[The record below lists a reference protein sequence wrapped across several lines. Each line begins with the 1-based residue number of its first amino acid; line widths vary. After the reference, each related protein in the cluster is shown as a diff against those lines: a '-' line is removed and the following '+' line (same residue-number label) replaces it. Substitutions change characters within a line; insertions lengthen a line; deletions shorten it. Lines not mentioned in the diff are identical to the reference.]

1 MISHREYAKGTDWA
15 IADRVALRLT
25 SQDLLILGKA
35 HSEAP
40 GDPNPYLLDRP
51 WAMRLAPSGDIVWQ
65 RMYGDTHHEGSFGGG
80 AVLSNGSVRVVG
92 IGSKWP
98 GQGCRTAV
106 LGSLTEEG
114 LFTEGRLFCPEEFAT
129 VLHTG
134 WFLGIQAA
142 SDGSLISWGGPSGAC
157 VCGLGTAGD
166 LAPGCSDFDE
176 FDESY
181 QPTSVQPIAL
191 EILTGD
197 SYSLNTCETST
208 SLTDSD
214 GPGWSVKMCGALYPG
229 ITSVQKIQ
237 NPFRLKVTGWNFE
250 DGCRAFVN
258 GFEVPVTKYK
268 GESPDGSGRR
278 KLIIGKGP
286 VLKAL
291 CPKGE
296 SVAITVINPD
306 GRESVSFAYTR

>member
-1 MISHREYAKGTDWA
+1 
-15 IADRVALRLT
+15 
-25 SQDLLILGKA
+25 
-35 HSEAP
+35 
-40 GDPNPYLLDRP
+40 
-51 WAMRLAPSGDIVWQ
+51 
-65 RMYGDTHHEGSFGGG
+65 
-80 AVLSNGSVRVVG
+80 
-92 IGSKWP
+92 
-98 GQGCRTAV
+98 
-106 LGSLTEEG
+106 
-114 LFTEGRLFCPEEFAT
+114 
-129 VLHTG
+129 
-134 WFLGIQAA
+134 
-142 SDGSLISWGGPSGAC
+142 
-157 VCGLGTAGD
+157 
-166 LAPGCSDFDE
+166 
-176 FDESY
+176 
-181 QPTSVQPIAL
+181 
-191 EILTGD
+191 
-197 SYSLNTCETST
+197 
-208 SLTDSD
+208 
-214 GPGWSVKMCGALYPG
+214 MCGALYPG